1 MVRRRHDELCGA
13 LPGALGAMLVLL
25 TACSRTTMPDP
36 QDTVRAYQAA
46 AEKGDAQALYA
57 LLSKRSQNATRPA
70 DVASMVA
77 DEKSELAAQAKGL
90 AEPGALVHASA
101 RVRYPDGE
109 DATLALEDGQFRV
122 STAFGLPSA
131 HTTRE
136 ALEELRRALARRS
149 YAALMRILS
158 PATKSAIE
166 SDLRSLVDGL
176 AHPEGLEVQEAGDA
190 ASVQIPGGHYV
201 KLRREAGVW
210 RVEDFD

>member
-1 MVRRRHDELCGA
+1 MRASQRSAWVLTGVV
-13 LPGALGAMLVLL
+13 LLLGACAGPKV
-25 TACSRTTMPDP
+25 PDP
-36 QDTVRAYQAA
+36 KDAVRAYQAA
-46 AEKGDAQALYA
+46 AEKGDAQAIYGM
-57 LLSKRSQNATRPA
+57 LSKRSQITMRAA
-70 DVASMVA
+70 DVARIVA

-90 AEPGALVHASA
+90 GDSGSVVRASA

-109 DATLALEDGQFRV
+109 DATLALEDGGFRV

-158 PATKSAIE
+158 PSTRSAIE
-166 SDLRSLVDGL
+166 TDLRSLVDGL
-176 AHPEGLEVQEAGDA
+176 SHPEGLEVQEAGDA
-190 ASVQIPGGHYV
+190 ASVQIPGGHFV
-201 KLRREAGVW
+201 KLRREGGVW